1 MEKVTVII
9 PCRNEINYISEFF
22 DSLKNQDYPA
32 SLLEIIFVDGKS
44 DDGTRKYLE
53 SVECDGIL
61 VLDNPMQYVSEALNM
76 AIKKSSGDV
85 VLRMDVH
92 CVFSADY
99 ISTLVNYLV
108 KNPKAGNVGV
118 PTETLANGP
127 GVVAASIALVLTTRI
142 GMGDSSFRT
151 ESPLEAK
158 CVDTVGL
165 GCWRRS
171 IFDLIGFFDTDLV
184 RNQDDEFNQ
193 RVLKSGFEVRML
205 PGPKLIYFGRRT
217 FSAHAKMFYQYGLF
231 KPLVNKKIG
240 KITSLRQLA
249 PVALVVFL
257 FANLILASLV
267 PGIAIL
273 IGMVVFAAYFIAAP
287 FFLSNYSG
295 SKKLVYFPY
304 VYCLILTH
312 LAYGIGYLKGMIFG
326 LSKKKIGLSR

>member
-9 PCRNEINYISEFF
+9 PCRNEINFIREFF
-22 DSLKNQDYPA
+22 YSLKKQDYP
-32 SLLEIIFVDGKS
+32 SRLLEIIFVDGKS
-44 DDGTRKYLE
+44 DDGTREYLR
-53 SVECDGIL
+53 SVECDGVL
-61 VLDNPMQYVSEALNM
+61 VLDNSMQFVSEALNM
-76 AIKKSSGDV
+76 AIKNSSGDV
-85 VLRMDVH
+85 ILRMDVH
-92 CVFSADY
+92 CVFSPNY
-99 ISTLVNYLV
+99 ISTLVKYLQE
-108 KNPKAGNVGV
+108 NPKAGNVGV

-127 GVVAASIALVLTTRI
+127 GIVAASIALVLTTRI
-142 GMGDSSFRT
+142 GMGNSSFRT
-151 ESPLEAK
+151 ESPIEAK

-171 IFDLIGFFDTDLV
+171 IFDIIGFFDTDLV

-193 RVLKSGFEVRML
+193 RVLKSGFEVHML

-217 FSAHAKMFYQYGLF
+217 FSSHVKMFYQYGLF

-257 FANLILASLV
+257 FANLILASIV
-267 PGIAIL
+267 PKVAIISCFVL
-273 IGMVVFAAYFIAAP
+273 FLAYFVAAP

-295 SKKLVYFPY
+295 SKKLIYFPY

-312 LAYGIGYLKGMIFG
+312 LAYGIGYLKGMFFG